1 MKQTV
6 SINRNK
12 HEYRQIAINMKQ
24 ADSIN
29 NETCKTDQLI
39 AINMKQ
45 TVSINRNKHETDSF
59 N

>member
-1 MKQTV
+1 MKQTG

-12 HEYRQIAINMKQ
+12 HDNRQF
-24 ADSIN
+24 
-29 NETCKTDQLI
+29 QLI

-45 TVSINRNKHETDSF
+45 TVSINDNKREIDRF

>member
-6 SINRNK
+6 
-12 HEYRQIAINMKQ
+12 
-24 ADSIN
+24 
-29 NETCKTDQLI
+29 QLI

-45 TVSINRNKHETDSF
+45 KVSINRNKHETDSF

>member
-12 HEYRQIAINMKQ
+12 HEKQFQLIDSVSFIAINMKQ

-29 NETCKTDQLI
+29 
-39 AINMKQ
+39 
-45 TVSINRNKHETDSF
+45 RNNH
-59 N
+59 